1 MEGVM
6 ITVPFLSLKDMSD
19 SFQPEL
25 DEAVQR
31 VVHSGWYLQGRES
44 EAFERDFAAFCG
56 TRHCIGVANGLD
68 ALTLILR
75 GYLQL
80 GKLKQ
85 GDEVIVPSNTFIATI
100 LAVSANG
107 LVPVLVEPEENTFNI
122 DPSLIEKHITSQTKA
137 IMPVHLYG
145 QAARMDEICET
156 ARRNGLLVIE
166 DSAQAH
172 GAIYNNRR
180 TGSLSDAAGFSFYPG
195 KNLGALG
202 DGGAVT
208 TSDDELAETIRT
220 IAIYGS
226 KDKYVHKYKGVNS
239 RLDEIQAAVL
249 SVKLKRLDADNERRR
264 TIAERYQRKI
274 TNPKIRLPLA
284 RERSGHVWHLFVV
297 RCDDREGLQAFL
309 KGHGIQTL
317 IHYPTPPHKQGA
329 YAEWASRSYPIS
341 ERIHREVLTLPMSPV
356 MSDEQVDSV
365 IDAANAYR

>member
-1 MEGVM
+1 M
-6 ITVPFLSLKDMSD
+6 ITVPFLSLKDLSD

-31 VVHSGWYLQGRES
+31 VVHSGWYLQGQEC
-44 EAFERDFAAFCG
+44 ETFEQDFAAFCG
-56 TRHCIGVANGLD
+56 TKHCIGVANGLD
-68 ALTLILR
+68 ALILILR

-80 GKLKQ
+80 GRIKL
-85 GDEVIVPSNTFIATI
+85 GDEVLVPSNTFIASI
-100 LAVSANG
+100 LAISANG
-107 LVPVLVEPEENTFNI
+107 LVPVLVEPEESTFNI
-122 DPSLIEKHITSQTKA
+122 DPSLIEKHISTRTRA

-145 QAARMDEICET
+145 QAARMDEIRDI

-172 GAIYNNRR
+172 GAIYKNRR

-202 DGGAVT
+202 DGGAVMT
-208 TSDDELAETIRT
+208 NDDELAETIRT

-249 SVKLKRLDADNERRR
+249 GVKLKRLDADNERRR
-264 TIAERYQRKI
+264 SIAERYQEEIR
-274 TNPKIRLPLA
+274 NPNIRLPIA
-284 RERSGHVWHLFVV
+284 SERLGHVWHLFVV
-297 RCDDREGLQAFL
+297 RCDDREGFQAFL
-309 KGHGIQTL
+309 KEHGVQTL

-329 YAEWASRSYPIS
+329 YTEWSGRSYPIS

-356 MSDEQVDSV
+356 MSDAQVDLV
-365 IDAANAYR
+365 IDAANAYRH